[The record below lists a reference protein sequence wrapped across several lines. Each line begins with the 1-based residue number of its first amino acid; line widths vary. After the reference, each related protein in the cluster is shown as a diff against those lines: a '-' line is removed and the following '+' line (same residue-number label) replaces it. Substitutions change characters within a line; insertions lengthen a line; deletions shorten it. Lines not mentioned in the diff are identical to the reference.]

1 MLLIILVLS
10 HRRAHLNCLFGEKIN
25 RSSRKINSY
34 WGCRRHISL
43 PGPVGVKQ
51 DAYSTPASKER
62 EL

>member
-34 WGCRRHISL
+34 WGCRIHISL

-51 DAYSTPASKER
+51 DA
-62 EL
+62 